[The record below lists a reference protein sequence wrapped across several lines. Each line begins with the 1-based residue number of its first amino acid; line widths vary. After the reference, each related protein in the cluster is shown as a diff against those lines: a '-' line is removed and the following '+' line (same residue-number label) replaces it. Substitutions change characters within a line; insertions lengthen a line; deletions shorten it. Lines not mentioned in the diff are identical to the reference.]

1 VSFDGLQLGYRVKD
15 KIAFNRTDI
24 TIHAVPRASLVPC
37 LITDEAMSK
46 AIGSTLSTK
55 KEVVATKSVNAI
67 TTVTA
72 MRGHVM
78 ALALLLGNVVVD
90 GVEKT
95 FEGDK
100 PHMAGGSGERGWDP
114 MEDGGASPELVAFF
128 RGAFDV
134 QTAARSIA
142 LTIES
147 VAADL
152 RRRVP
157 AALMRRV
164 HEIVV
169 DVAPPPVAPS
179 PASAVSP
186 TGDGSSPHVAA
197 LQAGDEK
204 RGRKRARPAAKLA
217 SRSGSSSPTEQSTGS
232 DVSASEDDDGFDLP
246 RPVPKPSK
254 VVWERDSPLIAYGEA
269 LEEPALASTGGTMGA
284 ALLFNL
290 SLPLLPHIPSTAA
303 SALKVMEFVRVVVVD
318 PALVWAPQGSWVAV
332 DELVSVL
339 RSERFSVPS
348 LAAVLQI
355 PAVSEQRLLRGAV
368 ACLGPGLDAHPHLRM
383 LLADVLCALKRRVA
397 EYDQWVGD
405 ADGVVYLKDED
416 LSALRGHIAAAHP

>member
-1 VSFDGLQLGYRVKD
+1 
-15 KIAFNRTDI
+15 
-24 TIHAVPRASLVPC
+24 
-37 LITDEAMSK
+37 
-46 AIGSTLSTK
+46 
-55 KEVVATKSVNAI
+55 
-67 TTVTA
+67 
-72 MRGHVM
+72 MRGHVE

-100 PHMAGGSGERGWDP
+100 PHMAGGSGERGWDL

-164 HEIVV
+164 HETVV
-169 DVAPPPVAPS
+169 DLAPPPVAPS

-186 TGDGSSPHVAA
+186 SGDGSSPHVAA

-232 DVSASEDDDGFDLP
+232 DVSASEEDDGLDLP

-254 VVWERDSPLIAYGEA
+254 VVWERDAPLLAYGEA

-290 SLPLLPHIPSTAA
+290 SFPLLPHIPSTAA

-348 LAAVLQI
+348 LPAVLQI
-355 PAVSEQRLLRGAV
+355 LAVVAYLLNIRI
-368 ACLGPGLDAHPHLRM
+368 LGPVAPLTGQYSRGGLN
-383 LLADVLCALKRRVA
+383 
-397 EYDQWVGD
+397 
-405 ADGVVYLKDED
+405 
-416 LSALRGHIAAAHP
+416 